1 MNGFYLKF
9 EAIINGVP
17 KQDEIFIIGDFNAR
31 IGSEIIPGVKNRFNE
46 DFKNEGDEQLIILCL
61 QNQLHI
67 KSAFYD
73 HKQQH
78 LNKI

>member
-17 KQDEIFIIGDFNAR
+17 KQDEIFIMGDFNAR

-46 DFKNEGDEQLIILCL
+46 DFKNEGGEQLIILCL

-67 KSAFYD
+67 NSTFYD